1 MEDYSKNITLLE
13 AMKKYP
19 DEYLIFETTKK
30 ESRLNDKVLRGNVVF
45 AGTSDDRLEFA
56 LNYKAKR
63 GHSGLLCKGINLERA
78 SARVEKVWE
87 E

>member
-1 MEDYSKNITLLE
+1 MEDYSKNITLHE
-13 AMKKYP
+13 AKKKYP
-19 DEYLIFETTKK
+19 DDYLIFEVNRKWK
-30 ESRLNDKVLRGNVVF
+30 NSNRGHDIGDVVF

-63 GHSGLLCKGINLERA
+63 GRTGLLCKGITLERA